1 MRNPKR
7 SSRNVR
13 KQRATREQRAEMMQR
28 RCQQWT
34 DTTYCVTSWSLHKL
48 LSVSNLRKNN
58 EMRALKHG
66 QNDQLESQ
74 SCTANCRRTRQS
86 PQNRRAKTHTSVN
99 EEIQFS
105 ASVCACVR
113 SKDSDGRVA
122 QLCTRLVLVTH
133 KSPDGRRYC
142 PPPSAA
148 LGLRYEGRGN
158 GLKGQN
164 KVWRHFR
171 FSSTV
176 CYRHWRRSN
185 AHCSLHMFCHM
196 SISDALSWTWC
207 V

>member
-1 MRNPKR
+1 MNRHDLLRYFLVPSQVVERFKLAKKQWNEGTETWPKR
-7 SSRNVR
+7 PVG
-13 KQRATREQRAEMMQR
+13 
-28 RCQQWT
+28 
-34 DTTYCVTSWSLHKL
+34 VTELHSEL
-48 LSVSNLRKNN
+48 
-58 EMRALKHG
+58 
-66 QNDQLESQ
+66 Q
-74 SCTANCRRTRQS
+74 
-86 PQNRRAKTHTSVN
+86 THTAIAAKQTSKNTHVR
-99 EEIQFS
+99 QWRDPVFCVCVC
-105 ASVCACVR
+105 VCACVR